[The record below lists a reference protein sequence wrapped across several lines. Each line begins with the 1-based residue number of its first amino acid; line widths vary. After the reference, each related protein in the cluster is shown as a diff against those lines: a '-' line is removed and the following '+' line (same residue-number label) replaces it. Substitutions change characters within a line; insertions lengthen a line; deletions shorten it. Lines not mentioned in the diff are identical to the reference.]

1 MNDEER
7 TIIARARDYPY
18 PFPRESF
25 LYTDD
30 GPRPFEPGQTEG
42 RTPVLAIGSNQSPIR
57 LNQKFGHDARHTIP
71 VQRATLADFD
81 VVYSAHIAAYGS
93 VPAML
98 QAAAGCNVAVAMT
111 WLDDEQLATMNDSE
125 LSSANYHLAELEN
138 LTLRLDD
145 GRVVERMYVY
155 VSQRGH
161 VRGPDGEAMAL
172 RAVPCEG
179 RVLNAFHTHDT
190 LEIVRERFAAELRP
204 EVFIL
209 QLVRDRDYRRG
220 IIAKMSVDA
229 VPFAYPMRIIE

>member
-7 TIIARARDYPY
+7 AIVARARDYPY
-18 PFPRESF
+18 PFPHESF

-30 GPRPFEPGQTEG
+30 GPQPFAPEQTES

-71 VQRATLADFD
+71 VQRAALADFD

-98 QAAAGCNVAVAMT
+98 QAATGCTVAVAIT
-111 WLDDEQLATMNDSE
+111 WLDDEQLAIMNETE
-125 LSSANYHLAELEN
+125 LSSANYHLAELGN
-138 LTLRLDD
+138 LALRLDD
-145 GRVVERMYVY
+145 GRVVDRMCAY

-161 VRGPDGEAMAL
+161 VRGPGDQAMAL

-179 RVLNAFHTHDT
+179 RVLSAFHTHDA
-190 LEIVRERFAAELRP
+190 LEIVREKFAAELSP
-204 EVFIL
+204 AAFIL
-209 QLVRDRDYRRG
+209 RLVRDRDYRRG
-220 IIAKMSVDA
+220 IIAQMSADA
-229 VPFAYPMRIIE
+229 VAFAYPMCIIE